1 MGGRRH
7 AVGGSAVVT
16 DPLLGPEASEWPKD
30 TRALVTGAGGFIG
43 SHLVR
48 RLLDDGVEVHG
59 VTSAVSSV
67 YPIRLVD
74 LRDRITLHEA
84 NLADRG
90 AMDTLV
96 DSSRPTHVFHLGAY
110 THVGKSWQRVDEC
123 IQANVQGTVNLLQAL
138 AGSGYTRFL
147 NMGTSEI
154 YGDIEAPFREDK
166 PVNPISPYAASKYAA
181 ERFCRVFFQGYGWP
195 IVLLRPFNAYGPAQT
210 ADRVIPEII
219 IRALRGQPLR
229 MTQGRQTREFNFVE
243 DVADGLVRA
252 ALTPG
257 IEGQLFNL
265 GCAEDVSI
273 RDLTTTILDLMGNP
287 VRAEFGA
294 LPDRPTEI
302 WTMRSDN
309 TRAREILGWKPQHS
323 LPAGLEKTIAWY
335 RAQLADPRSPFIT

>member
-1 MGGRRH
+1 MTE
-7 AVGGSAVVT
+7 VT
-16 DPLLGPEASEWPKD
+16 LNQEPSGWPAD

-84 NLADRG
+84 SLADRS
-90 AMDTLV
+90 AMDALV
-96 DSSRPTHVFHLGAY
+96 AASRPTHVFHLGAY

-123 IQANVQGTVNLLQAL
+123 VQANVQGTVNLLQAL
-138 AGSGYTRFL
+138 SDTGYVRFL

-166 PVNPISPYAASKYAA
+166 AVNPVSPYSASKYAA
-181 ERFCRVFFQGYGWP
+181 ERFCKVFYQGYGQP
-195 IVLLRPFNAYGPAQT
+195 IVLLRPFNTYGPAQT

-219 IRALRGQPLR
+219 IRALRGLDLL

-243 DVADGLVRA
+243 DIVDGLVRA
-252 ALTPG
+252 SLTPG
-257 IEGQLFNL
+257 IEGELFNL

-273 RDLTTTILDLMGNP
+273 RDLTTAILDLMGNP
-287 VRAEFGA
+287 VRAHFGA

-323 LPAGLEKTIAWY
+323 LHAGLEKTISWY
-335 RAQLADPRSPFIT
+335 RSQLADPRSPFIT